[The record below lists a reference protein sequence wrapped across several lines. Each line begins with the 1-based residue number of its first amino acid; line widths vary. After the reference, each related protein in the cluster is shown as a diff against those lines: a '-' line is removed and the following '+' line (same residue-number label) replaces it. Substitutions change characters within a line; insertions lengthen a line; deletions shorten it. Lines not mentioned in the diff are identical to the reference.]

1 MKVIGLN
8 TPEEMALPPAER
20 PIKVGTII
28 DMNATSLML
37 ALNEFAE
44 DVFIPALQRAAEA
57 HHAEVDTMELAR
69 DFTCKK
75 IREQWEQKWAE
86 THKEDP
92 K

>member
-8 TPEEMALPPAER
+8 TPEEMAMPPAER
-20 PIKVGTII
+20 PIKVGTVI

-44 DVFIPALQRAAEA
+44 DVFIPALQKAAENNQ
-57 HHAEVDTMELAR
+57 AEIDTMELAR

-86 THKEDP
+86 THKEDS